1 MPFSDQRVLHS
12 PTGAML
18 NFYVRK
24 AEGKPRGVVHINHGL
39 AEHAA
44 RYSRF
49 ADFLARCGYTT
60 YAHDHRGHG
69 STTAPDAPLGVF
81 AWKDGRSKVLA
92 DIAAMHDLI
101 KREHPTQPLIL
112 FGHSLGAIIVLNFL
126 QRHSSHLKGAAIF
139 NANVSAGA
147 SPRFA
152 QLLLGWERFR
162 LGSDTPSRFMPRLT
176 FRAWGKSINDAQS
189 NFDWLS
195 RDRNE
200 VDKYIA
206 DPFCGWDA
214 SISLWRDL
222 VGFIISGARNRNYTQ
237 TDRGIA
243 LYLVGGEKDPATNGG
258 KSVESI
264 AQRFSA
270 MGFSNLV
277 SRIYPNARHESL
289 NDLNRDEIM
298 ADFVEWAD
306 SALRPAG
313 PSVSG

>member
-1 MPFSDQRVLHS
+1 MRFSEQRILQS

-24 AEGKPRGVVHINHGL
+24 AEGEPRGVVHITHGL

-44 RYSRF
+44 RYARF
-49 ADFLARCGYTT
+49 AEFLARCGYHT

-81 AWKDGRSKVLA
+81 AWKDGRGKILA
-92 DIAAMHDLI
+92 DISAVHDLI
-101 KREHPTQPLIL
+101 KREHPTLPLIL
-112 FGHSLGAIIVLNFL
+112 FGHSMGGIIALNFL

-147 SPRFA
+147 AGRLA
-152 QLLLGWERFR
+152 QFILAWERLR
-162 LGSDTPSRFMPRLT
+162 LGSDTPSRMLPRLT
-176 FRAWGKSINDAQS
+176 FQAWGKTIPDARTP
-189 NFDWLS
+189 FDWLS
-195 RDRNE
+195 RDPDD

-214 SISLWRDL
+214 SVSLWRDL
-222 VGFIISGARNRNYTQ
+222 FGLIFSDARDRAFAQVNRSLP
-237 TDRGIA
+237 I
-243 LYLVGGEKDPATNGG
+243 LLVGGEKDPATDGG
-258 KSVESI
+258 KAVE
-264 AQRFSA
+264 ALAKRFGA

-277 SRIYPNARHESL
+277 SRIYPQTRHESL
-289 NDLNRDEIM
+289 NDINRDEVM

-306 SALRPAG
+306 TNVQSGPAQNE
-313 PSVSG
+313 